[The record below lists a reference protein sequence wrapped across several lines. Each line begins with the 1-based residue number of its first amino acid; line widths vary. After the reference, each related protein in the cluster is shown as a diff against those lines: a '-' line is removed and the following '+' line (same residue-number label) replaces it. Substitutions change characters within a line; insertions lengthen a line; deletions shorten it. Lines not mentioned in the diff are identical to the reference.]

1 MIKMLNMHG
10 KRFKTIFGLT
20 FLLLVLFSAFSYIF
34 FPTEFTE
41 TSEDKD
47 GYQDNENLIHT
58 SISEKWNNSW
68 GSSES
73 DIASDI
79 VLDSQGNAYMIGS
92 SDDPYNISIVK
103 YDNKGNELWSE
114 SFDGPAGGYDTGNA
128 IALSS
133 DENYVYITGWV
144 YGGSNWHTQLV
155 KYSEDGIYQWN
166 RTWGDDYSYTT
177 QGYSVVVNSTGH
189 VFVGGRNGTFSGF
202 ITCYDSLGNNIKN
215 KSLSS
220 LEISSVSDMV
230 IDSADNIYITR
241 GKPSNTVIAKYNSLL
256 ELQWNET
263 FNPESIDF
271 ENSNPT
277 AMSIDTQDNIYISGY
292 VWNNSDYYWHVMKYN
307 SSGNHL
313 YNKTIIKNPTGE
325 DTERSAKD
333 ITIDKNENI
342 FLIGTC
348 NGSNFESDKD
358 IMIIKCDKEGN
369 YLYNWTW
376 DSGDIDQGKGLAYDP
391 DGYIT
396 ACGDQNSTQADPDGE
411 DFVIIKFS
419 LIPQNFSL
427 SIDNLAPGTY
437 DEDGNI
443 TLDWS
448 DNDALNADNYTIYNS
463 TSYIIEINSSLEY
476 NAEGITNTTFSIEN
490 LTDGTYYYKIQAFN
504 DYGNSTS
511 NCMEVAIGRTPGAF
525 SVSENST
532 KPYDPDGIFWLNWT
546 SSENAEEYAIYYDTS
561 DISDFSTAILYED
574 EITGTTAKINMT
586 TLGNGL
592 WYFTVVANNSF
603 QQGYS
608 ETQAENNINVSI
620 GISPKDFI
628 LTSEDAEDPELDEQF
643 SLNWTV
649 SNYADNYNLY
659 WSLSEISDVEESDV
673 HLLYNGTD
681 LSYFVD
687 NELGYE
693 DVIYYFRVVSE
704 NQFGTN
710 ESNSFTVTKGYP
722 GIQPENV
729 TLFSEDAEEYEDG
742 IFTLNWTNTIYADNY
757 SLYWS
762 LSEIS
767 NVEESDVYL
776 LYNGTELSY
785 YLDRILEEDDKY
797 YYFLVVSENQFGTNS
812 SNCLNITVGYPGEL
826 PASFSLSSN
835 DAGSPDLDGEFTL
848 NWSGSTHADNYTL
861 YWSLSPITDINNPQ
875 VKELYSGESQN
886 YEVKESMGFMDDIYY
901 FKVIA
906 GNQFGTT
913 ESNSFSV
920 TVGYPDDENGGLPW
934 WLQAIFTGMISAAAG
949 LVIKISYS
957 RYKKRKELLEEISS
971 KLDKIDNIEQFL
983 KQRLGYEEWQKL
995 QAPLNEYKKQKIT
1008 EKELI
1013 KTAKKE
1019 LGDRFMDIF
1028 KNR

>member
-1 MIKMLNMHG
+1 MLKVHR
-10 KRFKTIFGLT
+10 KKFKTIFGLT
-20 FLLLVLFSAFSYIF
+20 FLLLIF
-34 FPTEFTE
+34 FSVFSCIYFPIESTEKY
-41 TSEDKD
+41 EDKQE
-47 GYQDNENLIHT
+47 YQENKNLIHT

-68 GSSES
+68 GTSEC
-73 DIASDI
+73 DMASGI
-79 VLDSQGNAYMIGS
+79 ILDSEGNYYIVGS
-92 SDDPYNISIVK
+92 SGDPYDLTIIK
-103 YDNKGNELWSE
+103 YDSSGNKLWSE
-114 SFDGPAGGYDTGNA
+114 TFDGPAGGYDTGNA
-128 IALSS
+128 IALSP
-133 DENYVYITGWV
+133 DENYVYIVGWV
-144 YGGSNWHTQLV
+144 DTGNHWHTQLV
-155 KYSEDGIYQWN
+155 KYSAANGTYQWN
-166 RTWGDDYSYTT
+166 RTWGEDFSYTT
-177 QGYSVVVNSTGH
+177 KGYSVKVNSTGY
-189 VFVGGRNGTFSGF
+189 VFVGGNNGTFSGF
-202 ITCYDSLGNNIKN
+202 ITCYDSSGNNIKN

-220 LEISSVSDMV
+220 LGISSVSDMV
-230 IDSADNIYITR
+230 IDSADNVYITR
-241 GKPSNTVIAKYNSLL
+241 GKSSNTVIAKYNSLL

-263 FNPESIDF
+263 FTPESIDF
-271 ENSNPT
+271 EYSNPT
-277 AMSIDTQDNIYISGY
+277 AMSIDIQDNIYISGY
-292 VWNNSDYYWHVMKYN
+292 VYNNSDYYWHVMKYN

-313 YNKTIIKNPTGE
+313 YNKTIISAPT
-325 DTERSAKD
+325 DDDRSAKD
-333 ITIDKNENI
+333 IIIDKQENI
-342 FLIGTC
+342 FLIGAC
-348 NGSNFESDKD
+348 DGNNFEDDKD
-358 IMIIKCDKEGN
+358 ILIVKCDNEGD

-376 DSGDIDQGKGLAYDP
+376 DSGDIDKGRSLAYDP
-391 DGYIT
+391 QGSIA
-396 ACGDQNSTQADPDGE
+396 ACGDQNSTQTDPDGE

-419 LIPQNFSL
+419 LKPQNFSL
-427 SIDNLAPGTY
+427 FIDNLSPGPY

-443 TLDWS
+443 TLNWS
-448 DNDALNADNYTIYNS
+448 ESAPFDANNYTIYNS
-463 TSYIIEINSSLEY
+463 TTYIMEINSSLEY

-511 NCMEVAIGRTPGAF
+511 NCMEIVVGRTPEGF
-525 SVSENST
+525 FLSENST
-532 KPYDPDGIFWLNWT
+532 RPHDSDGIFWLNWT

-561 DISDFSTAILYED
+561 EISDFTTATLYED
-574 EITGTTAKINMT
+574 QIIGTTAKINMT
-586 TLGNGL
+586 TMGNGL
-592 WYFTVVANNSF
+592 WYFIVVANNTF
-603 QQGYS
+603 QGGYS
-608 ETQAENNINVSI
+608 ETQAGNNANASI
-620 GISPKDFI
+620 GISPKEFA
-628 LTSEDAEDPELDEQF
+628 LMSYDAEEPELDEQF

-649 SNYADNYNLY
+649 STYAENYSLY

-673 HLLYNGTD
+673 YLLYNGTD
-681 LSYFVD
+681 LSYIVD

-693 DVIYYFRVVSE
+693 DVIYYFKVVSE

-710 ESNSFTVTKGYP
+710 ESNNFNVTKGYP
-722 GIQPENV
+722 GIPPENV
-729 TLFSEDAEEYEDG
+729 TLFSEDVEVYEDG

-767 NVEESDVYL
+767 DVEQSDVYL

-797 YYFLVVSENQFGTNS
+797 YYFTVVSENQFGTNS

-826 PASFSLSSN
+826 PDSFSLSSN

-848 NWSGSTHADNYTL
+848 NWSVSTHADNYTL
-861 YWSLSPITDINNPQ
+861 YWSLSPITDVNNPQ
-875 VKELYSGESQN
+875 VKELYSGEGLT
-886 YEVKESMGFMDDIYY
+886 YEVKESLGFMDDVYY

-906 GNQFGTT
+906 ENQFGTS

-920 TVGYPDDENGGLPW
+920 TVGNPDDGNGGLPW

-957 RYKKRKELLEEISS
+957 RYKKRKELLEEISR

-995 QAPLNEYKKQKIT
+995 QAPLNEYKEQKIT